1 MNTSVRLNI
10 ALAILTV
17 GCFAVIFFS
26 GRQIEK
32 RDVEIDRLI
41 RNQYELMAAN
51 EQQTTLILKQK
62 ELSGKYLSERDSLAK
77 LLKIRPK
84 EVIKYIDRVLIEKIT
99 DTVEVE
105 SSIINDMQWK
115 LYDGGQCWAWKAD
128 AELNDLDLIVNRTNF
143 EYKNKIVDVFW
154 WERQGKFLWWKVGRK
169 QYFHKVIPECGEV
182 TTKSI
187 EIIKK

>member
-26 GRQIEK
+26 GKQIER
-32 RDVEIDRLI
+32 RDAEIDRLV
-41 RNQYELMAAN
+41 RNQHELMAAS

-84 EVIKYIDRVLIEKIT
+84 EVVKYVDRVIVEKVT

-105 SSIINDMQWK
+105 SSIINDIKWK
-115 LYDGGQCWAWKAD
+115 LYDGGQCWKWEAD
-128 AELNDLDLIVNRTNF
+128 AELNDLDLIVNRTDF

-154 WERQGKFLWWKVGRK
+154 WERHKRFFWWRIGKK
-169 QYFHKVIPECGEV
+169 QYYHKVIPECGEV

-187 EIIKK
+187 EIIKR

>member
-10 ALAILTV
+10 ALVILTV

-26 GRQIEK
+26 GKQIER
-32 RDVEIDRLI
+32 RDAEINRLV
-41 RNQYELMAAN
+41 RNQHELMAAS

-84 EVIKYIDRVLIEKIT
+84 EVMKYIDRVIVEKVT

-143 EYKNKIVDVFW
+143 LYKNKIVDVFW

>member
-10 ALAILTV
+10 ALAILTM

-41 RNQYELMAAN
+41 RNQHELMAAN

-105 SSIINDMQWK
+105 SLIINEI
-115 LYDGGQCWAWKAD
+115 GQ
-128 AELNDLDLIVNRTNF
+128 
-143 EYKNKIVDVFW
+143 KN
-154 WERQGKFLWWKVGRK
+154 GKFYMIDSDGDTLSAYIKVADRVDAYTILPRIYSG
-169 QYFHKVIPECGEV
+169 VGAP
-182 TTKSI
+182 SI
-187 EIIKK
+187 AAGKAGDIYINTSNGTIYISSAAGSGNWRQVSN